1 MLFLENSPVYDNLP
15 NEPRCSG
22 RINRRWNEKEMKMK
36 SGSYMFNTV
45 KNFTIL
51 FLFGIIAMP
60 TTPCL
65 SQVSTSRKYLEA
77 VQDFA
82 DTVIDKGRDTY
93 GDKHTPLFVDGLHAV
108 SLKPAVW
115 KKDGQSWVLSNFASQ
130 QPLIRVLDG
139 LSTLTGDAR
148 YRQAAAD
155 ATGYALK
162 HLQSRNGL
170 LYWGGHVAWDLET
183 ERAVGQY
190 AGTHEMKGHQPY
202 YRFMWEVD
210 PDSTRKLM
218 GTIWAT
224 HILDWSRLDYN
235 RHANT
240 EKPAESKWNHEF
252 AAGIEVPFPTEGS
265 NLSFANVTPP
275 LMHSGTMLAALDKN
289 TDALKW
295 TRRLVYRWQQA
306 KHPETGLC
314 GGQLSYREHDRAQD
328 ALGHVHPSI
337 NEAKIVASY
346 HQTSR
351 YHHMP
356 LAQMQAAETLLEAGG
371 KYAETGREFISWA
384 IEDLK
389 VYADR
394 SYDPDSGKFVA
405 LMIDGT
411 ALKWRQAKTGYY
423 IPQSFAPRSPDG
435 HLLWSY
441 AMAYRI
447 SKDEDLWKT
456 VRTLTRTMRIGDIGS
471 PKGRQAFRLD
481 TDNADWR
488 VIYALLELHRATGNR
503 SMLRIARNVADN
515 LLKLQTPTALFP
527 RPGRDYARTGD
538 EIPLALLHLAA
549 ALEGASDKMPPPTFD
564 SRFFHCEYH
573 GQLDED
579 QKKRAD
585 KRTYDNYV
593 FYGSP

>member
-1 MLFLENSPVYDNLP
+1 
-15 NEPRCSG
+15 
-22 RINRRWNEKEMKMK
+22 MKLRLYA
-36 SGSYMFNTV
+36 SNATTSL
-45 KNFTIL
+45 TIFVVL
-51 FLFGIIAMP
+51 GMIAISA
-60 TTPCL
+60 TPCL
-65 SQVSTSRKYLEA
+65 GQTSASRKYLEA
-77 VQDFA
+77 AQNFA

-108 SLKPAVW
+108 SLKPAIW

-139 LSTLTGDAR
+139 LSALTGDAT

-155 ATGYALK
+155 ATGYALR

-170 LYWGGHVAWDLET
+170 LYWGGHVAWDLKT

-190 AGTHEMKGHQPY
+190 AGIHEMKGHQPY
-202 YRFMWEVD
+202 YRFMWDVD
-210 PDSTRKLM
+210 PDSTRRLM
-218 GTIWAT
+218 GAIWAT

-240 EKPAESKWNHEF
+240 EKPAEPKWNHEF
-252 AAGIEVPFPTEGS
+252 ANGIEVPFPTEGS

-289 TDALKW
+289 EDTLKW

-306 KHPETGLC
+306 KHPQTGLC
-314 GGQLSYREHDRAQD
+314 GGQLSYRKHDRAQD

-351 YHHMP
+351 YHHIP
-356 LAQMQAAETLLEAGG
+356 LAQMQAAETLIEAGG
-371 KYAETGREFISWA
+371 KYAETGREFIAWA

-411 ALKWRQAKTGYY
+411 PLNWRQSKTGYY
-423 IPQSFAPRSPDG
+423 VPESFAPRSPDG
-435 HLLWSY
+435 HLLWGY

-447 SKDEDLWKT
+447 SKDEYLWKT
-456 VRTLTRTMRIGDIGS
+456 IRQLTRAMRIGDVGLPS
-471 PKGRQAFRLD
+471 GRGQTLKSE
-481 TDNADWR
+481 TNSADWR
-488 VIYALLELHRATGNR
+488 VIYALLELHRATGNP
-503 SMLRIARNVADN
+503 SIIATARNVADN
-515 LLKLQTPTALFP
+515 LLKRQAATGLFP
-527 RPGRDYARTGD
+527 RAGREYARTGD

-549 ALEGASDKMPPPTFD
+549 ALDGASDKMPPPTFD

-573 GQLDED
+573 GELDEH
-579 QKKRAD
+579 QQKRAD
-585 KRTYDNYV
+585 KRTYDSYV
-593 FYGSP
+593 FYGSS